1 MKILIIRKMLIPI
14 VAASEYPFLKP
25 LILIKEMFVS
35 SVAVVGTIW
44 LVKNVT
50 EFFAS
55 MNAKDTS
62 GMWDAGQRVLGSLA
76 IASIGWIL
84 TFLGIE

>member
-1 MKILIIRKMLIPI
+1 MKILMIGKVL
-14 VAASEYPFLKP
+14 VAVAAASEYPFLRP
-25 LILIKEMFVS
+25 LVLLKNMIVT
-35 SVAVVGTIW
+35 SVALVGTIW
-44 LVKNVT
+44 VVKNLT

-55 MNAKDTS
+55 MNAKDNS

-76 IASIGWIL
+76 IAAIGWIL